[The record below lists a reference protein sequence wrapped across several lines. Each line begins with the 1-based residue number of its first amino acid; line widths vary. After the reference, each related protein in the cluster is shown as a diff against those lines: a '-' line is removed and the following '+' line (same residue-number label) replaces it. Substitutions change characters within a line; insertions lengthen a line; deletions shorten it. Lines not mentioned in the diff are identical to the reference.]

1 MFFLSGGTN
10 QCLKFY
16 SPRCNWANREGVSL
30 TKWGLA
36 RISVHRNPSK
46 KIEVKVAGNLYFLLT
61 NHWFNKKVMREGKFV
76 HNLQNSQVLLI
87 PMTVRIYP
95 IHIHIHIHI
104 HTHIHTY
111 MWFWDEIVCKNKF
124 AFFLKRLYQF
134 WLADCAIGAGSGI
147 ASMNIRGLLRRS
159 GFIFWSSLRVF
170 TLITVNSKNLTK
182 L

>member
-10 QCLKFY
+10 QCLKFF

-30 TKWGLA
+30 TKWGSA

-61 NHWFNKKVMREGKFV
+61 NHWFNRKVMRERKFV
-76 HNLQNSQVLLI
+76 HNLQNLQVLWIL
-87 PMTVRIYP
+87 MTVRICDFEMKSYAC
-95 IHIHIHIHI
+95 
-104 HTHIHTY
+104 
-111 MWFWDEIVCKNKF
+111 FR
-124 AFFLKRLYQF
+124 KRLYQF